1 MTVIRLR
8 NSAADCTVE
17 PSCTLS
23 DGTVFAVPYT
33 VFAVENPAVSPFVRP
48 YHYLISFREVFLGS
62 RCEDDDFMNM
72 DLDVS

>member
-23 DGTVFAVPYT
+23 DGTVCAV
-33 VFAVENPAVSPFVRP
+33 VFAVENPAVSPSVRP